1 MDERTVRN
9 YFHQY
14 KNDGM
19 EALITV
25 RWKGSV
31 AFLTSEQEKELGRYL
46 DEHLFYKS
54 KEIANYNLLN
64 CLFN

>member
-1 MDERTVRN
+1 
-9 YFHQY
+9 
-14 KNDGM
+14 M

-25 RWKGSV
+25 RRKGSV